1 MDNFELYY
9 RLNKNNRSKKITDV
23 PPLSFVSNGENLSD
37 CKIYGASGGV
47 GDRTANLYNESAAVD
62 TDCYIK
68 NDGNSAI
75 GGLGDI
81 FLQVRLDVTPST
93 YYVFSWSENVLGAE
107 NNTAYIRIS
116 EYKQNGTFIKR
127 ALCNCSE
134 QPQNIFSFTTGNNT
148 TYIDL
153 RIDSETSSRGQHL
166 SGIMI
171 VSGNTAPTSY
181 EPYGYKIPIV
191 VAGKNLFDENTV
203 TEDAFLYVNDG
214 TVRKNSSGT
223 ANVSGYIPTKKSRK
237 YILTFS
243 AESVPNGFTTV
254 VCYYDTSKQ
263 YTQQRNAF
271 ATASSSERC
280 FFELVPQN
288 DGYIR
293 VKYPSSAFNLQV
305 EDSDSATDYEPH
317 YESQTAAIYLNEPL
331 AEGESISSRSAGVSI
346 PTINGTTILSVDTAV
361 QPSRIDVAL
370 TSKQSKMADS
380 MLKYFSYKYGIL
392 K

>member
-9 RLNKNNRSKKITDV
+9 RLNKDGSSEKITGV

-37 CKIYGASGGV
+37 CRIYGASGGV
-47 GDRTANLYNESAAVD
+47 GDRTVNLFDGSYTRGMYLNP
-62 TDCYIK
+62 
-68 NDGNSAI
+68 DGNVTI
-75 GGLGDI
+75 
-81 FLQVRLDVTPST
+81 DV
-93 YYVFSWSENVLGAE
+93 WSSEWAL
-107 NNTAYIRIS
+107 TDYI
-116 EYKQNGTFIKR
+116 
-127 ALCNCSE
+127 
-134 QPQNIFSFTTGNNT
+134 PV
-148 TYIDL
+148 
-153 RIDSETSSRGQHL
+153 DSDTVIL
-166 SGIMI
+166 SGYFKGLSPSIALYDSQKNLKNARNYNI
-171 VSGNTAPTSY
+171 DPNAPTQYHEKVITADGAAYCRFSVKFIEPQYINTLQLQTGSTATAY

-214 TVRKNSSGT
+214 TARKNSSGT

-254 VCYYDTSKQ
+254 ACYYDTSKQ
-263 YTQQRNAF
+263 YTQQQDSF
-271 ATASSSERC
+271 ATATSSERY

-293 VKYPSSAFNLQV
+293 VNYPSSAFNLQV

-380 MLKYFSYKYGIL
+380 MLKYFSYKYG
-392 K
+392 KGVKR